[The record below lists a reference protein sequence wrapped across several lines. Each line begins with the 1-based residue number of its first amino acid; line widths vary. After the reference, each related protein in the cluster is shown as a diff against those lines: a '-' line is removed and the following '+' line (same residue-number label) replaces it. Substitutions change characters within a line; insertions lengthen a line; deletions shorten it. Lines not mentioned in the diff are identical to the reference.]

1 MPYSLIH
8 CKIIRTGIHK
18 GNPLVPF
25 VESGYAVL
33 LKTLFYIPS
42 ARTGRFGNPIG
53 RVSDGSFPYFCTDRN
68 RVPARHE
75 RKKTLFLKKRKT
87 DCHAPFGARNDR
99 TVVNR
104 TFYGGCND
112 RIVSIVLICKL
123 RIIKLCIKAV
133 LFKQLLVRALLSH
146 PAAVHNKYAVGVAYC

>member
-1 MPYSLIH
+1 MPYSLIY

-53 RVSDGSFPYFCTDRN
+53 RVSDGSFPYFCPYRN

-75 RKKTLFLKKRKT
+75 RKKTLFFKKRKT
-87 DCHAPFGARNDR
+87 DCHAPNGVRNDKGNGFGSIKKGCR
-99 TVVNR
+99 KRQPRFIRKRLCNAFNR
-104 TFYGGCND
+104 PNTPF
-112 RIVSIVLICKL
+112 
-123 RIIKLCIKAV
+123 
-133 LFKQLLVRALLSH
+133 
-146 PAAVHNKYAVGVAYC
+146 

>member
-1 MPYSLIH
+1 ML
-8 CKIIRTGIHK
+8 CKIIRMGIHK

-53 RVSDGSFPYFCTDRN
+53 WVSDGSFPYFCPYRN

-75 RKKTLFLKKRKT
+75 RKKTLFFKKGKNGLPQSLRSFAMTKN
-87 DCHAPFGARNDR
+87 GRNGLPR
-99 TVVNR
+99 T
-104 TFYGGCND
+104 
-112 RIVSIVLICKL
+112 
-123 RIIKLCIKAV
+123 
-133 LFKQLLVRALLSH
+133 
-146 PAAVHNKYAVGVAYC
+146 

>member
-33 LKTLFYIPS
+33 LKTLFAKLS

>member
-1 MPYSLIH
+1 MH

-18 GNPLVPF
+18 RNPLVPF

-53 RVSDGSFPYFCTDRN
+53 RVSDGSFPYFCPYRN

-75 RKKTLFLKKRKT
+75 RKKTLFFKKRKT
-87 DCHAPFGARNDR
+87 DCHAPNGARNDEGVR
-99 TVVNR
+99 E
-104 TFYGGCND
+104 
-112 RIVSIVLICKL
+112 RI
-123 RIIKLCIKAV
+123 A
-133 LFKQLLVRALLSH
+133 
-146 PAAVHNKYAVGVAYC
+146 AAVTRLRNDEKTCHSE

>member
-53 RVSDGSFPYFCTDRN
+53 RVSDGSFPYFCPYRN

-75 RKKTLFLKKRKT
+75 RKKTLFFKKGKT
-87 DCHAPFGARNDR
+87 DCRAPNGVRSDKGNGFGSIKKGCRKR
-99 TVVNR
+99 QPR
-104 TFYGGCND
+104 SLSIKSKFYFCG
-112 RIVSIVLICKL
+112 VY
-123 RIIKLCIKAV
+123 
-133 LFKQLLVRALLSH
+133 
-146 PAAVHNKYAVGVAYC
+146 AAFAFFR

>member
-1 MPYSLIH
+1 MH

-33 LKTLFYIPS
+33 LKTLFAKSS

-53 RVSDGSFPYFCTDRN
+53 RVSDGSFPYFCPYRN

-75 RKKTLFLKKRKT
+75 RKKTLFFKKGKT
-87 DCHAPFGARNDR
+87 DCRAPDGGLACRSVGASAPQRCPPDTR
-99 TVVNR
+99 TAM
-104 TFYGGCND
+104 TKETDLGA
-112 RIVSIVLICKL
+112 LK
-123 RIIKLCIKAV
+123 
-133 LFKQLLVRALLSH
+133 RAAENGSPDL
-146 PAAVHNKYAVGVAYC
+146 

>member
-1 MPYSLIH
+1 ML
-8 CKIIRTGIHK
+8 CKIIRMGIHK

-53 RVSDGSFPYFCTDRN
+53 RVSDGSFPYFCPYRN

-75 RKKTLFLKKRKT
+75 RKRILLF
-87 DCHAPFGARNDR
+87 
-99 TVVNR
+99 
-104 TFYGGCND
+104 
-112 RIVSIVLICKL
+112 
-123 RIIKLCIKAV
+123 
-133 LFKQLLVRALLSH
+133 
-146 PAAVHNKYAVGVAYC
+146 

>member
-1 MPYSLIH
+1 M
-8 CKIIRTGIHK
+8 RTGIHK

-53 RVSDGSFPYFCTDRN
+53 RVSDGSFPYFCPYRN

-75 RKKTLFLKKRKT
+75 RKNILLFQRGKT
-87 DCHAPFGARNDR
+87 DCRGAKAPRNDEEWEKR
-99 TVVNR
+99 IAAHLTVLAMTRRWLSASFTVV
-104 TFYGGCND
+104 
-112 RIVSIVLICKL
+112 
-123 RIIKLCIKAV
+123 
-133 LFKQLLVRALLSH
+133 Q
-146 PAAVHNKYAVGVAYC
+146 

>member
-1 MPYSLIH
+1 MH

-25 VESGYAVL
+25 VESEDVIV

-53 RVSDGSFPYFCTDRN
+53 RVSDGSFPYFCPYRN

-87 DCHAPFGARNDR
+87 DCR
-99 TVVNR
+99 TP
-104 TFYGGCND
+104 YGICND
-112 RIVSIVLICKL
+112 RAFKNAFYLPSIILT
-123 RIIKLCIKAV
+123 
-133 LFKQLLVRALLSH
+133 
-146 PAAVHNKYAVGVAYC
+146 AAR

>member
-1 MPYSLIH
+1 M
-8 CKIIRTGIHK
+8 GIHK

-53 RVSDGSFPYFCTDRN
+53 RVSDGSFPYFCPYRN

-75 RKKTLFLKKRKT
+75 RKRILLFQRGKT
-87 DCHAPFGARNDR
+87 DCRAPDGARNDE
-99 TVVNR
+99 TVCHSERIARKNPPPYKTETAVR
-104 TFYGGCND
+104 RLYPSDGG
-112 RIVSIVLICKL
+112 
-123 RIIKLCIKAV
+123 LCI
-133 LFKQLLVRALLSH
+133 
-146 PAAVHNKYAVGVAYC
+146 

>member
-8 CKIIRTGIHK
+8 CKTIRTGIHK

-42 ARTGRFGNPIG
+42 ARTGRFGNPIE
-53 RVSDGSFPYFCTDRN
+53 RVSDGSFPYFCPYRN

-75 RKKTLFLKKRKT
+75 RKKTLFFKKGKRIAAGLKPLAMTRRGENGLPHT
-87 DCHAPFGARNDR
+87 
-99 TVVNR
+99 
-104 TFYGGCND
+104 
-112 RIVSIVLICKL
+112 
-123 RIIKLCIKAV
+123 
-133 LFKQLLVRALLSH
+133 
-146 PAAVHNKYAVGVAYC
+146 